1 MREFYV
7 FRGRY
12 FVGFFLKRGKLTIK
26 QTAITRTSYTSGPS
40 LKIKIIVIRWL
51 FSVRCPE
58 IVLLVQYILPTC
70 INNRASIVFL
80 SVFMINISSLRNGS
94 LHSPIWF
101 LIATHDR
108 FQNSSSGFAEM
119 IRVFLY
125 QRNMKKAYACYNI
138 KYFNCI

>member
-70 INNRASIVFL
+70 INNRASIVLHSSFL
-80 SVFMINISSLRNGS
+80 INNSSLIHP
-94 LHSPIWF
+94 LHSAVRF
-101 LIATHDR
+101 LIATYDR

-119 IRVFLY
+119 IRGILY

-138 KYFNCI
+138 KYFNCV